1 MALFKL
7 YKIAVFRS
15 WGCSYMEWYMGDQFS
30 FLFSLHG
37 SPPTMS
43 WGRMKISWALV
54 HSHGLQ
60 GSLAPSGQIPKG
72 SFQLM
77 KDAIRIGTYFHIL
90 MSFPPFLPF
99 SHVDEITGSG
109 LRLLPC
115 SFVVPAFRLKSGQ
128 SEWASFFF
136 ISLFILLAFTTV
148 FTKCMLVRAWCT
160 PACGDLTVLILVYS
174 KYSFTSLVLNTL
186 L

>member
-128 SEWASFFF
+128 SEWARVFFYF
-136 ISLFILLAFTTV
+136 SVYT
-148 FTKCMLVRAWCT
+148 
-160 PACGDLTVLILVYS
+160 ACIY
-174 KYSFTSLVLNTL
+174 YSFYKVYASESMVHTCMWGSDCSHTCL